1 MGHRIVVIGGG
12 YAGVTAANRLARRID
27 GAEVMLVNERA
38 TFVERVR
45 LHQVAA
51 GESIVVHPLRE
62 RVRSGV
68 SVVVDRVRGIDLDRR
83 EVALAGGGGNSAG
96 GNGAGGAGA
105 EGAGGAGG
113 GGAGGGGVLRYDTL
127 VYALGSAAAPAPD
140 AAMALATAEDAERI
154 RDRLVELAA
163 ERAAVAVVG
172 GGLTGIEAASEIAER
187 FPSLRVRMVSEV
199 DPGPGL
205 SPRGRRHVRA
215 VLDRLGVEVISGS
228 VADARDG
235 AVRLSDGRSV
245 GAALTVACT
254 GFVVPPLAAWAGL
267 AVDEAGRVRVDRTLR
282 SVSHPD
288 VYAVGDAAV
297 PDLPSGRMLRMACA
311 TALPMSGAAGA
322 AIAARLAGREAS
334 GLRFRYVNQCV
345 SLGRRDGVIQ
355 AVDADDRPHRIA
367 LTGRSAAWYKEAVVK
382 GALWF
387 AAHPGPYRPVRP
399 AVV

>member
-96 GNGAGGAGA
+96 GNGAGG
-105 EGAGGAGG
+105 
-113 GGAGGGGVLRYDTL
+113 GGVLRYDTL

-154 RDRLVELAA
+154 RDRLAELAA

-172 GGLTGIEAASEIAER
+172 GGLTGIEGASEIAER

-399 AVV
+399 AAV